1 MAEERM
7 SDAELEQ
14 VTGGTGSEI
23 IGLMTRL
30 QDEGLMMVNTP
41 LIMGNEEAAMKE
53 LKTYLNG
60 LKGGYGAV
68 VFKGSKF
75 YADNTRANVYKIF
88 GKPATIDQ
96 VIESVKNIQGTQ
108 GTN

>member
-1 MAEERM
+1 MTDERM
-7 SDAELEQ
+7 SDAELDQ
-14 VTGGTGSEI
+14 VTGGTGEEI

-30 QDEGLMMVNTP
+30 QDEGLMRVSTP
-41 LIMGNEEAAMKE
+41 LIMGNEEDAMRE

-75 YADNTRANVYKIF
+75 YTNDKANVYKIN
-88 GKPATIDQ
+88 GKTATIDQ
-96 VIESVKNIQGTQ
+96 VIETVRNIQGA
-108 GTN
+108 N

>member
-1 MAEERM
+1 MADEIM
-7 SDAELEQ
+7 KDAELEQ
-14 VTGGTGSEI
+14 VVGGTGPEI

-41 LIMGNEEAAMKE
+41 LIMGNEETAMKE
-53 LKTYLNG
+53 LKAYLNG

-75 YADNTRANVYKIF
+75 NANDKANVYKIF
-88 GKPATIDQ
+88 GKTATIDQ
-96 VIESVKNIQGTQ
+96 VIETVRNIQAA
-108 GTN
+108 N